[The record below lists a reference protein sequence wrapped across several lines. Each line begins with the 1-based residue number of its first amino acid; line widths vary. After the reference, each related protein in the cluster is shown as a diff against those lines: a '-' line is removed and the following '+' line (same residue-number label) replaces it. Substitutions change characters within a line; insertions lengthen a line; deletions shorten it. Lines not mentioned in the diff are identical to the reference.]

1 MTLIDRADRT
11 HRALDWDTVPETD
24 VALIADD
31 VYELRRGH
39 HTLGF
44 VQRIGNVF
52 VALEG
57 TPLNRACEV
66 GQSLS
71 WDVAVLM
78 VEAATGVGRGH
89 AHV

>member
-1 MTLIDRADRT
+1 MTLIDRTDRT
-11 HRALDWDTVPETD
+11 NRALDWATVPETD
-24 VALIADD
+24 VALIAEDL
-31 VYELRRGH
+31 YELRRGYRA
-39 HTLGF
+39 LGY
-44 VQRIGNVF
+44 VERIGNVY

>member
-1 MTLIDRADRT
+1 MTLIDRTD
-11 HRALDWDTVPETD
+11 RALDWATVPETD
-24 VALIADD
+24 VALVAEDL
-31 VYELRRGH
+31 YELRRRH
-39 HTLGF
+39 TTLGF
-44 VQRIGNVF
+44 VQRVGNIF

-57 TPLNRACEV
+57 TPLSRACEV

>member
-1 MTLIDRADRT
+1 MTVIDRT
-11 HRALDWDTVPETD
+11 PRALDWAAVPETD
-24 VALIADD
+24 IALIAEGL
-31 VYELRRGH
+31 YELRRGPT
-39 HTLGF
+39 TLGY
-44 VQRIGNVF
+44 VERIGNVF

-57 TPLNRACEV
+57 TPLRQACEV

-89 AHV
+89 AHL

>member
-1 MTLIDRADRT
+1 MTLIDRTD
-11 HRALDWDTVPETD
+11 RALDWATVPETD
-24 VALIADD
+24 VALVAEDL
-31 VYELRRGH
+31 YELRRGH
-39 HTLGF
+39 ATLGY
-44 VQRIGNVF
+44 VHRVGNVF

-57 TPLNRACEV
+57 TPLGRACEV

>member
-1 MTLIDRADRT
+1 MTVIDRT
-11 HRALDWDTVPETD
+11 PRALDWAAVPETD
-24 VALIADD
+24 IALITDNL
-31 VYELRRGH
+31 YELRRGSA
-39 HTLGF
+39 TLGY
-44 VQRIGNVF
+44 VERVGNVY

-57 TPLNRACEV
+57 APLRQACEV